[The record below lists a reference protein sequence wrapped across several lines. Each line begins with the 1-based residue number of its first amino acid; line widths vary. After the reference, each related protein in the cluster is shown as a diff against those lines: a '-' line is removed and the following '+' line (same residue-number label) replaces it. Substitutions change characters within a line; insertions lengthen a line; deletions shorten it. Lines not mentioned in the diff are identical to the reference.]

1 MIKTSEKYKI
11 PKNNSLDG
19 DVTEQFYSLVEV
31 AVTDVLFHIDLTYG
45 TVGCCDDG
53 CGIKT
58 RIITTDINK
67 VIEVVNSDVVVS
79 IEIYLQYPLFENNNQ
94 KYEFYRVN
102 EILSGIDSN
111 GITAHF
117 CKLSNNSVKS
127 IGTKEKIDNAKNLK
141 PLYKKG
147 QKFYWKNNI
156 RQ

>member
-1 MIKTSEKYKI
+1 MIKTSEKYKV
-11 PKNNSLDG
+11 PKINSLDG
-19 DVTEQFYSLVEV
+19 DITEQFYSLVEV

-45 TVGCCDDG
+45 AIGCCDDS

-58 RIITTDINK
+58 RIITVDINK
-67 VIEVVNSDVVVS
+67 AIEVANSDVVVS
-79 IEIYLQYPLFENNNQ
+79 VEIYLQYPLFENNTQ

-102 EILSGIDSN
+102 KIFSGTDSN
-111 GITAHF
+111 GIIVYF
-117 CKLSNNSVKS
+117 CKLSNNMVKS

-156 RQ
+156 RR